1 MTRSLHLGRGNR
13 PYADFWVRVVCA
25 ELENNDYDI
34 AIITT
39 SMLFLFLKRVGWYFV
54 QNWGRFTFFGCIFWR
69 RWSLQ
74 QSPMWMLHSFEDRHS
89 SPGHIYIYNDIHL
102 TNIPKIVTPFI
113 ISHVLYPKCNISP
126 PKRNFV
132 TFPLK
137 IAKLVIIFANNTV
150 FFFFQRF
157 SLQR

>member
-1 MTRSLHLGRGNR
+1 MTRSLHLGRGHR

-25 ELENNDYDI
+25 QLENNDYDI
-34 AIITT
+34 AITTT
-39 SMLFLFLKRVGWYFV
+39 SMLRGLVGSLFKTG
-54 QNWGRFTFFGCIFWR
+54 GRFTFFGCIFWR

-137 IAKLVIIFANNTV
+137 IAKLVIIFANNIV
-150 FFFFQRF
+150 LFFFQRF